1 MAKKKKKKNNQVF
14 LSPESYIKN
23 KARNLEIIECLI
35 NEGWQEGGL
44 AQIMVA
50 RKHKTGNITMGLFL
64 VDTFCLGV
72 KNTFFRFNISEYVYN
87 DFKEEVFKG
96 ESVEIDYTLAH
107 NIIYG
112 ALEFAE
118 EYGFYPDKSFSNV
131 TKYIL
136 DDDEDVD
143 IIDLEFGKDG
153 KPFLVITDE
162 NEPYKK
168 YLSILDESA
177 GPGNY
182 TFMLP
187 NDEMSEEFDEMD
199 EFEEE
204 YDDEGDYHFSGNRAF
219 LEPFIY
225 EYEVESKVFQM
236 LSQLDNPKE
245 TPPEN
250 IEIKKDELEEITRK
264 AVFRIM
270 EYEFEDSVSDAEAE
284 EAFNFGE
291 KLFEGFEIDPDR
303 LVEKKGTLPDNDLD
317 VLSDAI
323 EYMIGGKPKES
334 LKLLRNLVKKHP
346 DKPFLYSYTSRC
358 YLDINKFKS
367 HKEIVLYAYS
377 RFPDDLGIRID
388 YLNLLINTKKIDD
401 AGELLNKYGTSLKEM
416 FPDKKVFLLD
426 DVISFYSTICSYY
439 IFTGNLLKAKS
450 ILYQLELIY
459 DDYLIDDHFIH
470 RIYHNYF
477 SKLYKKYIENHP
489 QQDDE

>member
-1 MAKKKKKKNNQVF
+1 MAKKKKKKKNQVF

-23 KARNLEIIECLI
+23 KARDLEISECLI
-35 NEGWQEGGL
+35 NEGWKEGGL

-50 RKHKTGNITMGLFL
+50 RKHVTGNITMGLFL

-72 KNTFFRFNISEYVYN
+72 KNTFFRFNVSEYMYN
-87 DFKEEVFKG
+87 DFKEEVFHG
-96 ESVEIDYTLAH
+96 EAVVIDYTLAH

-118 EYGFYPDKSFSNV
+118 EYGFYPNKSFSNV

-143 IIDLEFGKDG
+143 IIDLEFGQDG

-168 YLSILDESA
+168 YLSILDETA

-187 NDEMSEEFDEMD
+187 NSEMSEDIE

-204 YDDEGDYHFSGNRAF
+204 EDEDDNYFSGNRAF

-225 EYEVESKVFQM
+225 EYEEESKVFQL
-236 LSQLDNPKE
+236 LSQLDNPNE
-245 TPPEN
+245 TPLEN
-250 IEIKKDELEEITRK
+250 IEIQKDELEEITRK

-270 EYEFEDSVSDAEAE
+270 EYEFEESVSDAEAE
-284 EAFNFGE
+284 EAFKFGK

-303 LVEKKGTLPDNDLD
+303 LVGEKGTLPDNDSNDLIY
-317 VLSDAI
+317 AI
-323 EYMIGGKPKES
+323 NYIVDGKPKTG
-334 LKLLRNLVKKHP
+334 LNLLRNLVKKHP
-346 DKPFLYSYTSRC
+346 DKPFLYSYISRC

-377 RFPDDLGIRID
+377 RFPDDLNVRTD
-388 YLNLLINTKKIDD
+388 YLNLLINTEKIDE
-401 AGELLNKYGTSLKEM
+401 AGELLNKYGTSLSEM

-450 ILYQLELIY
+450 ILYQLELISE
-459 DDYLIDDHFIH
+459 DYLIDDYFID

-477 SKLYKKYIENHP
+477 SELYKTYIENHP